1 MFRLLGNLALESYFK
16 CRNRIGTPGNGTQR
30 ALIREISR
38 ARVDF
43 EFYFHSNRSS
53 LIDIVTEIAFFQL
66 LPVKLI
72 EKDFKVDR
80 LNYRFKAKTKK
91 WLNDQPFAKI

>member
-38 ARVDF
+38 VRLDF
-43 EFYFHSNRSS
+43 EFYFHGNRSA
-53 LIDIVTEIAFFQL
+53 LIDTVTEIAFFQL
-66 LPVKLI
+66 LLVKLI
-72 EKDFKVDR
+72 EKDFKTS
-80 LNYRFKAKTKK
+80 K
-91 WLNDQPFAKI
+91 